1 MKVWW
6 YIDSGRCSPGEES
19 QEMFQPLYLPLLQ
32 NIYLYIRVL
41 LKCLSWKEIF
51 GFLCRRIIETIFA
64 RPPVYS
70 CSCWIENWKLEKA
83 SVERAARCTN
93 YFQICW
99 DATELQRGVSPTNH
113 KRTTINQRG
122 RSLVTKVHSL
132 RTKVKKKWKDLHPTI
147 ALRPDWVISFFPF
160 FPFRISPLFQIWENV
175 NFLRSWI
182 FSSPKENI

>member
-1 MKVWW
+1 MFTWGGNSGNVPALVLTTTAKYLFIYTCIVKVFKLEGDFWFLMSAYNW
-6 YIDSGRCSPGEES
+6 NHFCSTAC
-19 QEMFQPLYLPLLQ
+19 
-32 NIYLYIRVL
+32 VL
-41 LKCLSWKEIF
+41 
-51 GFLCRRIIETIFA
+51 FLA
-64 RPPVYS
+64 
-70 CSCWIENWKLEKA
+70 SCWIENWKLEKA
-83 SVERAARCTN
+83 SVERAAARCTN

>member
-1 MKVWW
+1 MFTWGGNSGNVPALVLTTTTKYLFIYKCIVKVFKLEGDFWFLMSAYNW
-6 YIDSGRCSPGEES
+6 NHFCSTAC
-19 QEMFQPLYLPLLQ
+19 
-32 NIYLYIRVL
+32 VL
-41 LKCLSWKEIF
+41 
-51 GFLCRRIIETIFA
+51 FLA
-64 RPPVYS
+64 
-70 CSCWIENWKLEKA
+70 SCWIENWKLEKA

-122 RSLVTKVHSL
+122 RSLVTKVHSM

-160 FPFRISPLFQIWENV
+160 FPFRISHLFQIWENV